1 MQELHTVTKNKQTNK
16 QTKLIKQ
23 FNNTTTVHK
32 FVIKKTGK
40 KKEKK
45 ERKKERKKSKSISDA
60 IYWQTQSQNERPKN

>member
-1 MQELHTVTKNKQTNK
+1 VQELHTVTKNKQTNK

-40 KKEKK
+40 KKK
-45 ERKKERKKSKSISDA
+45 RKKERKKSKSISDA

>member
-1 MQELHTVTKNKQTNK
+1 VQELHTVTKNKQTNK

-40 KKEKK
+40 KKK
-45 ERKKERKKSKSISDA
+45 RKKERKKSKSISDA
-60 IYWQTQSQNERPKN
+60 IY